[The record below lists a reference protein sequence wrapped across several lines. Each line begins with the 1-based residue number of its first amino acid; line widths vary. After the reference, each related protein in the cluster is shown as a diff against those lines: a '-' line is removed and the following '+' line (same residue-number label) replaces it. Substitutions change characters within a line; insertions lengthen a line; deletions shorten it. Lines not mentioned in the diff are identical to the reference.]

1 MVLLRF
7 YSYLAGNGRKW
18 EENMYSD
25 FLTRVL
31 SDLTRVR
38 QVMTQVRPDTGLV
51 RPDTGLVRQIWQK
64 IWKLGKKSE

>member
-18 EENMYSD
+18 EENLFSD
-25 FLTRVL
+25 F
-31 SDLTRVR
+31 LTRVR
-38 QVMTQVRPDTGLV
+38 QVMTLVRPDTGLVRHDTSLV